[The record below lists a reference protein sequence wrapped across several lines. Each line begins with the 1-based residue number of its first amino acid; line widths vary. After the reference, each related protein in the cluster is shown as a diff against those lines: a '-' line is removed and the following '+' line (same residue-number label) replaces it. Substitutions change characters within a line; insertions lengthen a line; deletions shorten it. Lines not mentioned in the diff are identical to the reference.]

1 MPIFSVQRNGKAKN
15 TIDPA
20 ALAAIVRRLAP
31 TRAVIE
37 RVGARP
43 GQGTASMFSFGRSVG
58 MIEGVL
64 AALNIPVSYAIPLT
78 WQKAHK
84 VPKGKDGSRLRASE
98 LMPRYAELW
107 RLKKHDGRSDAAL
120 IALYALTH
128 GGAE

>member
-1 MPIFSVQRNGKAKN
+1 M
-15 TIDPA
+15 
-20 ALAAIVRRLAP
+20 LAAVRGCEAGSQWQFHLDWHPGLYSGA
-31 TRAVIE
+31 T
-37 RVGARP
+37 GARD
-43 GQGTASMFSFGRSVG
+43 GFQ
-58 MIEGVL
+58 
-64 AALNIPVSYAIPLT
+64 ALLT